1 MPLNIQTNVTMPQ
14 NNMAFKA
21 LVPKAKYKGTPN
33 LSESAINGIKILKK
47 QLVKVENDIIAKE
60 GEIARENP
68 QTYLAYKLEEQLA
81 TLNSHRE
88 YILWQIDAIRNG
100 RRFNARGNAL
110 SVASRER
117 DMRKIDEKYLDI
129 LG

>member
-1 MPLNIQTNVTMPQ
+1 MSLNVQTNVTVPQ
-14 NNMAFKA
+14 NNMTFKA

-33 LSESAINGIKILKK
+33 LSESAIKGIKILKK

-68 QTYLAYKLEEQLA
+68 QTYQAYKLEEQIA
-81 TLNSHRE
+81 TLKSHRD
-88 YILWQIDAIRNG
+88 YILWQIDAVKNG
-100 RRFNARGNAL
+100 RRFNSRNNAL

-117 DMRKIDEKYLDI
+117 KMREIDEKYLDI